1 MNFPFHIAKRY
12 LFSKKSRNAINVI
25 SAISVVGVAIG
36 TIALIVVLS
45 VFNGFDNLVRSLFN
59 SFDPDLKITSV
70 MGKTFPANNKK
81 IQLLEK
87 ADGILYLTEVVE
99 ENALLRYDERQYI
112 ATIKGVGEDFV
123 RMSGIDS
130 MIIDGNFTLVKDGNP
145 YAVMGQGVAVN
156 LAVGLNFISPV
167 IFYVPRNTKLIS
179 MNPAKAFNRKY
190 LFPSGIFAIQQ
201 DFDSEYVIVPLS
213 FARDLLG
220 YTDEVSAIEIKVDPS
235 YETSMVQENIRELLG
250 PDFSVKNRFEQ
261 QELLYK
267 IMKSEKWAIFLI
279 LTFILIVA
287 SFNVIG
293 SLTMLIIEKK
303 KDIGIL
309 RSMGTSLSALRRI
322 FLYEGWM
329 ISLLG
334 AFSGL
339 ILGTLICWIQQQF
352 GIIRLHG
359 SDSFVIDA
367 YPVSIEIPDLIWI
380 FLTVLLIG
388 YLAAWYP
395 VRYITRRFVLKQGD

>member
-1 MNFPFHIAKRY
+1 
-12 LFSKKSRNAINVI
+12 
-25 SAISVVGVAIG
+25 
-36 TIALIVVLS
+36 
-45 VFNGFDNLVRSLFN
+45 
-59 SFDPDLKITSV
+59 

-130 MIIDGNFTLVKDGNP
+130 MIIDGNFTLVKDGKP

-167 IFYVPRNTKLIS
+167 IFYVPRNMKLIS

-220 YTDEVSAIEIKVDPS
+220 YTNEVSSIEIKVDPS
-235 YETSMVQENIRELLG
+235 YKTSIVQENIKELLG

-339 ILGTLICWIQQQF
+339 ILGTLICWIQQHF
-352 GIIRLHG
+352 GIIKLQG